1 MITSNLLYQMYIEIL
16 NLKINELLEENISYH
31 TVHSNLME
39 KLYDYNPY
47 IELCTNYSLNEL
59 LKFTDLHKFNKIY
72 FSTDKVYIDNI
83 VYSKDILNLY
93 LKNYIEINKIVIR
106 NEERVNKLKSQRL
119 DYKLYYNIIKRFNK
133 GITDSMIEEGYVF
146 NPGDAFGKLFISKV
160 VSEEPRWDKPR
171 SMIARRKLIAEGKRP
186 YNEKEEKEFL
196 DKGLK
201 YDGIKYF
208 VYYPKIDFMVTWRRG
223 EIIRKYFPF
232 IAEFKYRPPHTDFDS
247 SYHAKMRNF
256 IRNNMNKALILYDR
270 GEYERA

>member
-1 MITSNLLYQMYIEIL
+1 MYIEVL
-16 NLKINELLEENISYH
+16 NLRINELLEENISYH

-72 FSTDKVYIDNI
+72 FSTDKVYINNEI
-83 VYSKDILNLY
+83 YSKEVLNLY

-133 GITDSMIEEGYVF
+133 GITDSMIEEGYIF
-146 NPGDAFGKLFISKV
+146 NPGDAFGKLYINKV
-160 VSEEPRWDKPR
+160 EYNDEPRVNMPQ
-171 SMIARRKLIAEGKRP
+171 SMINRRKLIKEGKHP
-186 YNEKEEKEFL
+186 YNAKEEKEYL
-196 DKGLK
+196 EKGQEYK
-201 YDGIKYF
+201 GIKYF
-208 VYYPKIDFMVTWRRG
+208 AYYPKVDFLVKWRRG

-232 IAEFKYRPPHTDFDS
+232 IEEFKYRPPHTDFES

-256 IRNNMNKALILYDR
+256 IRTNINKALILYDR